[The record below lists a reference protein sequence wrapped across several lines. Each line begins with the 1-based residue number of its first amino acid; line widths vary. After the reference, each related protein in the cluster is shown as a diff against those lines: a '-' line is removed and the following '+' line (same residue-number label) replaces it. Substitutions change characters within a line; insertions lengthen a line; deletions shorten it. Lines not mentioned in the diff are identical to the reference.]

1 LVTLRVYDII
11 GIEVA
16 TLINEQKNQER
27 YPVNFDPTKLAS
39 GVYIYQIR
47 ANDYISSKK
56 LMLIK

>member
-1 LVTLRVYDII
+1 MVTLRVYDII

-39 GVYIYQIR
+39 RVYIYQIR

>member
-1 LVTLRVYDII
+1 MVTLRVYDII